1 MYRQSV
7 CKYDVDFC
15 NEATF
20 NNNNNNMCL
29 NTNFPSLYKEGNCT
43 DTDFNLRGVDC
54 LVKMKHEA

>member
-20 NNNNNNMCL
+20 NNNNNNNMCL

-43 DTDFNLRGVDC
+43 DTDFNPP
-54 LVKMKHEA
+54 